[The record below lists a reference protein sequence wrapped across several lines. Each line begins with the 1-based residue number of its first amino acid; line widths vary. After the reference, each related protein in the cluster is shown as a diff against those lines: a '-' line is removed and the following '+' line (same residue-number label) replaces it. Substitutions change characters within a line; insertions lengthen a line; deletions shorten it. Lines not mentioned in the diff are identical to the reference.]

1 MTIFDQ
7 IGDILFT
14 KKKKCLENIAD
25 EGDYSPF
32 MVNRWISM
40 YSPEYCVLIN
50 NTINWMHPVLET
62 KMDHYKFAH
71 AVLPK
76 AKWKRI
82 AYVKKKKPE
91 PTEEQQDVAALASTL
106 ELSEREVKYLKEQHE
121 HTCRY

>member
-7 IGDILFT
+7 IGDVLFT
-14 KKKKCLENIAD
+14 KKKKCLDNIVD

-50 NTINWMHPVLET
+50 NTVNWMHPVLET
-62 KMDHYKFAH
+62 KTDHYKFIH

-82 AYVKKKKPE
+82 NYVKKKKPDDS
-91 PTEEQQDVAALASTL
+91 EQKQDVSALASTL
-106 ELSEREVKYLKEQHE
+106 ELSEREVKYLQEQHE
-121 HTCRY
+121 QACRY